1 MPGEGFP
8 KGDSEFRTWLANL
21 VANEGVTVPLGLPIG
36 FWTALNNANTAY
48 GPGLD
53 AHFDAAAEA
62 ESKKAAKDVL
72 KATAIRELR
81 IAMGALRA
89 NPGFTDAMATALG
102 MQILDDILTHIEA
115 PTTAPELELVAFGPQ
130 EVRCHFWDPG
140 NPSPGRRGKGPGA
153 RSCRLIHA
161 ILAVGSGAPSVDDM
175 EFLADSTNT
184 PNNET
189 FEDADIGK
197 TLWIR
202 GAWVSPTGEL
212 GPTPSPAASRFRD
225 RESDERTR
233 K

>member
-62 ESKKAAKDVL
+62 ESKRAAKDVL

-81 IAMGALRA
+81 IAMAALRA
-89 NPGFTDAMATALG
+89 DPNFTDAMATALG
-102 MQILDDILTHIEA
+102 MQILDRILTDIEA
-115 PTTAPELELVAFGPQ
+115 PTTAPELEPVAFGPQ
-130 EVRCHFWDPG
+130 EVRVHCWDPG
-140 NPSPGRRGKGPGA
+140 NPSPGRRGKAPGA
-153 RSCRLIHA
+153 TAYRLIYA
-161 ILAVGSGAPSVDDM
+161 ILAVGAGAPSVSDM
-175 EFLADSTNT
+175 EFLSQSTNT

-189 FEDADIGK
+189 FEAADIGK

-212 GPTPSPAASRFRD
+212 GPYSEPSSITIPG
-225 RESDERTR
+225 
-233 K
+233 